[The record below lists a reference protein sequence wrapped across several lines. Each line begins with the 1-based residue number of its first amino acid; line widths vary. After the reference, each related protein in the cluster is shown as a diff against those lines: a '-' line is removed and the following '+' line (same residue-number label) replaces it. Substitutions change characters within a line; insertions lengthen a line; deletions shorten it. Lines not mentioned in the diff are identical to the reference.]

1 MFVRVSSPQVGE
13 QEAQAVREVLLS
25 GNYVSGAKVEA
36 FEQRF
41 AAYIGV
47 AEAVAVNSGTAAL
60 HAALSALDLGPGD
73 EVVVPALTFFAT
85 VTSVIHQGAVPI
97 FADISL
103 DDYCMSAQDFAQRVT
118 PRTKAVI
125 PVHLFGY
132 AADMA
137 AINAVAKEHGI
148 KAIEDCAQSH
158 GTRYRGTMTGA
169 LGDLGAFSFFA
180 TKHMTTGEG
189 GMVTTND
196 PDLATRMRIFRNH
209 GLSGRDDHVTLGY
222 NYRMTE
228 MAAALGLIQVEQLDS
243 RNEARVRR
251 SEELLRCIA
260 DVPWLQVP
268 KVRNEQHP
276 TYFWCPI
283 LIDEGKLGFST
294 RELVGRL
301 RERGVETRHR
311 YAAPLYRQPLL
322 TENVPPIL
330 RLAAGANLP
339 DYGSLRLPNAERV
352 AGHVIGLPN
361 RPDMTDA
368 EMKYVADVVRSIC

>member
-25 GNYVSGAKVEA
+25 GSYVSGAKVKA

-60 HAALSALDLGPGD
+60 HAAFSALDLGPGD

-97 FADISL
+97 FADITM
-103 DDYCMSAQDFAQRVT
+103 DDYCMSAEDFARRVT
-118 PRTKAVI
+118 PRTKAVV

-137 AINAVAKEHGI
+137 AINAVAKERGI
-148 KAIEDCAQSH
+148 MVVEDCAQSH
-158 GTRYRGTMTGA
+158 GTRYHGTMTGA
-169 LGDLGAFSFFA
+169 LGDLGTFSFFA

-196 PDLATRMRIFRNH
+196 SDLATRMRNFRNH
-209 GLSGRDDHVTLGY
+209 GLSGRDDHVMLGY

-251 SEELLRCIA
+251 SEELLRRIA

-268 KVRNEQHP
+268 KVRNEQNP

-294 RELVGRL
+294 RELIGRL

-311 YAAPLYRQPLL
+311 YVAPLYRQPLL

-368 EMKYVADVVRSIC
+368 EMEYVANVVRSIC

>member
-25 GNYVSGAKVEA
+25 GSYVSGAKVKA

-47 AEAVAVNSGTAAL
+47 AEAVAVSSGTAAL

-97 FADISL
+97 FADITM
-103 DDYCMSAQDFAQRVT
+103 DDYCMSAEDFARRVT
-118 PRTKAVI
+118 PRTKAVV

-148 KAIEDCAQSH
+148 KVVEDCAQSH

-196 PDLATRMRIFRNH
+196 SDVATRMRIFRNH

-268 KVRNEQHP
+268 KVRNEQNP

-294 RELVGRL
+294 RELIGRL

-311 YAAPLYRQPLL
+311 YVAPLYRQPLL
-322 TENVPPIL
+322 TENMPRIL

-368 EMKYVADVVRSIC
+368 EMEYVADVVRSI

>member
-25 GNYVSGAKVEA
+25 GSYVSGAKVKA

-47 AEAVAVNSGTAAL
+47 AEAVAVSSGTAAL

-97 FADISL
+97 FADITM
-103 DDYCMSAQDFAQRVT
+103 DDYCMSAEDFARRVT
-118 PRTKAVI
+118 PRTKAVV

-148 KAIEDCAQSH
+148 KVVEDCAQSH

-196 PDLATRMRIFRNH
+196 SDLATRMRIFRNH

-251 SEELLRCIA
+251 SEELLRRIA

-268 KVRNEQHP
+268 KVRNEQNP

-294 RELVGRL
+294 RELIGRL

-311 YAAPLYRQPLL
+311 YVAPLYRQPLL
-322 TENVPPIL
+322 TENMPRIL

-368 EMKYVADVVRSIC
+368 EMEYVADIVRSI